1 MIVTRTPLRIS
12 LFGGGTDYP
21 EWYMRNRG
29 AVIGLA
35 INKYV
40 YVTAMPL
47 SKLHPYKF
55 RLYWSKIERCDSY
68 NEIEHPVV
76 RAVLKMEDWRYPMG
90 FSIIADLPARNG
102 LGSSSAF
109 TVGFLNALGIYSSK
123 QDLANGAIYVERRL
137 LDEHGGHQDQWLC
150 ALGGMNRLD
159 FTDTGWEVNPV
170 AATGI
175 VNSLFLLHTGVARTA
190 SNVSAEQKYRTI
202 DGLCDKQLIETLA
215 LVDEAY
221 DVLQHQT
228 KSTESMVNDISKI
241 MHEAWRIKRT
251 MSSQITNPRIDELYE
266 ECLRS
271 GALAGKICGA
281 GAGGFFLAIVPEH
294 AQQCFLERM
303 ERRVPV
309 IRVGL
314 DTQGS
319 IVWPEPSQQA
329 I

>member
-47 SKLHPYKF
+47 SPLHPYKF
-55 RLYWSKIERCDSY
+55 RLYWSKIERCQTAD
-68 NEIEHPVV
+68 EIEHPVV
-76 RAVLKMEDWRYPMG
+76 REYLRYNNINTPTG

-109 TVGFLNALGIYSSK
+109 TVGFINAMHPHAHTPL
-123 QDLANGAIYVERRL
+123 QLARHAAYVERAIL
-137 LDEHGGHQDQWLC
+137 KENGGHQDQYLC
-150 ALGGMNRLD
+150 SLGGFRRFD
-159 FTDTGWEVNPV
+159 FHERGVTTKRVQGGDITS
-170 AATGI
+170 
-175 VNSLFLLHTGVARTA
+175 SLFLLHTGVTRTA

-202 DGLCDKQLIETLA
+202 DGLCDAQLNATLD
-215 LVDEAY
+215 LVDEAETILNGNQ
-221 DVLQHQT
+221 DPQDLAVGVGRL
-228 KSTESMVNDISKI
+228 